1 MFQRQAFYL
10 QYALRNLWRS
20 RRWSAFAVLSVA
32 AGVATMVALRSLG
45 LAIGDS
51 LTDSVRASNHGD
63 ITLSMGANAGGFG
76 AIFSGRG
83 DDDANFSDN
92 QVRVIED
99 WVSRRGGTMASYI
112 STTVQVS
119 ALDFNTA
126 GRLQFTASYFIDPQT
141 YPPTQDIRAINPRGV
156 PLGELFEGG
165 NEVVISDNLADQQ
178 NIDVGDFVR
187 VSGTDEPYI
196 VRGIVPTDAESGLR
210 DLLAAFF
217 GFAYFDISQTE
228 TLAITPNP
236 NRISLTLPEG
246 TTNEEIRQ
254 AGDEVFGLLQR
265 NGRSASVTTVPSLLE
280 LNEAIADVVSRFV
293 VVMGLGAMLLGGVG
307 IINTMLVIVRR
318 RTGEIAALKT
328 FGLKGRQIG
337 LLFMTEAVL
346 LGFIGSVV
354 GSIIGVIL
362 SYFTNAFG
370 ETVIQRSLTFRIYP
384 EAILFGTILGV
395 VVTGIFGLLPVLTAL
410 RVRPNIILRPNE
422 TVIPRASILQTI
434 FALIFVVISLGL
446 IAGQIIGPIP
456 EEVPGPNNVE
466 IGLIGVAVTL
476 TILAV
481 LVGLLWILVWIV
493 SKFPSFGVVDL
504 RLALRNMTT
513 QRIRTATTLL
523 ALSAGM
529 FALSSITFWG
539 AGVREVISVTLTDTL
554 GGNVI
559 IIPLIPSELAQPIID
574 GRLDQMEGVDFRTT
588 IIRSDVQIVS
598 IDGQSMGQIRAQSP
612 DNFIRGWLDTSV
624 YNTTNPNLSSGTLQS
639 GRSLQLADHG
649 QSVAVIKMNSTMLA
663 AGAGVG
669 STLVVEYRGR
679 NYTLEVVGTIAEDQ
693 TLESGLRGDIQLPPE
708 TIPDIASDNFQL
720 NVVQVSPEN
729 LNDVLVSISSIP
741 LVFALDITFIDGFF
755 SRLIEQFSALP
766 FLVGL
771 LSTGAAAVIMANTVA
786 LSTLERR
793 RQIGI
798 LKAVGLKGKRVLRIM
813 LLENLIVSLLGGIIG
828 IGLSAIGVAVMTTF
842 GLADVVFIPK
852 QATPIAIA
860 LVVAAVMIALT
871 ATFLSANVAVRE
883 RVLNVLRY
891 E

>member
-1 MFQRQAFYL
+1 MFQRQAFYV

-51 LTDSVRASNHGD
+51 LTDSVRSSNHGD
-63 ITLSMGANAGGFG
+63 ITLSIGNNGGGFG
-76 AIFSGRG
+76 AIFNSR
-83 DDDANFSDN
+83 DDDDHFSSN
-92 QVRVIED
+92 QVNVIQD
-99 WVSRRGGTMASYI
+99 WVNRRGGAMTSYI

-119 ALDFNTA
+119 ALDFSSV
-126 GRLQFTASYFIDPQT
+126 GRLQFTASYFINPQT
-141 YPPTQDIRAINPRGV
+141 YPPTQDIRAVKPSGV
-156 PLGELFEGG
+156 PLGDLFQGG
-165 NEVVISDNLADQQ
+165 NEVVISENLADQQ
-178 NIDVGDFVR
+178 NIDVGDMVR
-187 VSGTDEPYI
+187 VSGTEEPYI

-217 GFAYFDISQTE
+217 GFAYFDMSQTDI
-228 TLAITPNP
+228 LSINPNP
-236 NRISLTLPEG
+236 NRISLTLPDG
-246 TTNEEIRQ
+246 ATNDEIER
-254 AGDEVFGLLQR
+254 AGDEVFDIIQR
-265 NGRSASVTTVPSLLE
+265 SGRPARVTTVPSLLE
-280 LNEAIADVVSRFV
+280 LNQNIADVIGRFV

-318 RTGEIAALKT
+318 RTSEIAALKT

-337 LLFMTEAVL
+337 LLFMTEAIL
-346 LGFIGSVV
+346 LGIIGSVV
-354 GSIIGVIL
+354 GSVIGIIL
-362 SYFTNAFG
+362 SYFTNSFG
-370 ETVIQRSLTFRIYP
+370 ETVIRRSLTFRIYP
-384 EAILFGTILGV
+384 EAILFGVILGV
-395 VVTGIFGLLPVLTAL
+395 VVTAIFGLLPVLTAL

-422 TVIPRASILQTI
+422 NFIPRASILQTI

-456 EEVPGPNNVE
+456 EGVPGPNNIE
-466 IGLIGVAVTL
+466 LGLIGVTVTL

-481 LVGLLWILVWIV
+481 LVGLLWIVVWIV
-493 SKFPSFGVVDL
+493 SKLPTFGVVDL

-539 AGVREVISVTLTDTL
+539 AGVREVISVALTDTL
-554 GGNVI
+554 GGNVM
-559 IIPLIPSELAQPIID
+559 IIPLIPSEMAQPIID
-574 GRLDQMEGVDFRTT
+574 DRLSQIEGVEYRTT

-598 IDGQSMGQIRAQSP
+598 VDGQSIGQIRAQAPGS
-612 DNFIRGWLDTSV
+612 FIPGWLDTSI
-624 YNTTNPNLSSGTLQS
+624 YDTDNPNLSSGTLQS
-639 GRSLQLADHG
+639 GRALRLDDRG
-649 QSVAVIKMNSTMLA
+649 QNVAVVKMNSTMLL
-663 AGAGVG
+663 AGTGVG
-669 STLVVEYRGR
+669 STLIVEYRGR
-679 NYTLEVVGTIAEDQ
+679 NYELEVVGTIAEDQ
-693 TLESGLRGDIQLPPE
+693 TLESSLRGDLQIPPE
-708 TIPDIASDNFQL
+708 TINAMTQDNFQL
-720 NVVQVSPEN
+720 NVVQVEPEN
-729 LNDVLVSISSIP
+729 LNDVLLSISAIP
-741 LVFALDITFIDGFF
+741 LVFALDITFIDGVF

-813 LLENLIVSLLGGIIG
+813 LLENLIVSLLGGVIG
-828 IGLSAIGVAVMTTF
+828 IGLSAIGVAVMTAF
-842 GLADVVFIPK
+842 GLADLVFIPK

-860 LVVAAVMIALT
+860 LVFAAVMIALT